1 MSWEK
6 GVIVGI
12 SCEFYFIASSY
23 DEVLL
28 GRNFSREIFQIG
40 DCIRFT
46 ASKSS
51 WKESGFKIRRE
62 VLEYER
68 CEKFI
73 EWEMQNKK
81 NAALLISEIV
91 DVAVEYHEDSKKDV
105 RCLRTRFLE
114 KVYDSGRTLR
124 TSNFSEREL
133 LGKKVVAVRITNDWN
148 DSYWAALNVIS
159 DRNPNGR
166 VEMKGIVMMI
176 PSKDTTDNLYV
187 RVPFRDRDVIF
198 PLSARGN
205 HPDSHFFGNWI
216 SFTLPPSSYVIDNG
230 SNVRL
235 IEDVYPTQRIGMV
248 DQQILC
254 WKVRDLEEIVDKEY
268 VLEKYQR
275 FSTFTS
281 QAWIYHFHYDIRNNI
296 RFVLSDK
303 QEEWD
308 YKSPERY
315 RKEQN
320 FRRERSASERSS
332 VDSWDQVRNENS
344 YRKDKENSRYD
355 NSDLRK
361 RDDTNSIPS
370 TSKSF
375 EESQS
380 IRNNLM
386 KLKKKYDYLTEN
398 DMEIPEKLIEE
409 LKKARIEEQNSAKIK
424 NFNYDDFDENHSRI
438 SEIRKKR
445 ELAKIEIDGEELR
458 KYKKLVTLF
467 RDMMSCEKVCDEM
480 RKFDERSMKN
490 INRLILEL

>member
-12 SCEFYFIASSY
+12 SYEYYFIASSSE
-23 DEVLL
+23 EVLL
-28 GRNFSREIFQIG
+28 NRNLTREIFQIG

-62 VLEYER
+62 VLQYER

-73 EWEMQNKK
+73 EWEMQHKK
-81 NAALLISEIV
+81 NAALLILDIV
-91 DVAVEYHEDSKKDV
+91 DVNVEYHEKTNRDV
-105 RCLRTRFLE
+105 RCLRTTFLE
-114 KVYDSGRTLR
+114 KVYDSGHVSKTEKF
-124 TSNFSEREL
+124 TGREL

-148 DSYWAALNVIS
+148 DSYWAVLNVIS

-166 VEMKGIVMMI
+166 IEMEGIVMMI
-176 PSKDTTDNLYV
+176 PSKETTDNLYV

-205 HPDSHFFGNWI
+205 QPDSKYYGRWI
-216 SFTLPPSSYVIDNG
+216 SFKLPQASFILD
-230 SNVRL
+230 SNSDVRL
-235 IEDVYPTQRIGMV
+235 IDDVYPTRSYRGRIEIRVQVKFNRNNWNGRS
-248 DQQILC
+248 DIELGSEGFGTIL
-254 WKVRDLEEIVDKEY
+254 DKEY

-275 FSTFTS
+275 LSTFS
-281 QAWIYHFHYDIRNNI
+281 DQAWIYQFHYDVQRNI
-296 RFVLSDK
+296 RFILSDK

-308 YKSPERY
+308 FSFENGQRLQNDYCRDSKQEKY
-315 RKEQN
+315 RFEDFGKEQN
-320 FRRERSASERSS
+320 FRRQRSASERSS
-332 VDSWDQVRNENS
+332 DVDSWDQVDS
-344 YRKDKENSRYD
+344 RKPDREKW
-355 NSDLRK
+355 RK

-370 TSKSF
+370 TSRSF

-409 LKKARIEEQNSAKIK
+409 LKKARIERAK
-424 NFNYDDFDENHSRI
+424 FSEN
-438 SEIRKKR
+438 
-445 ELAKIEIDGEELR
+445 
-458 KYKKLVTLF
+458 
-467 RDMMSCEKVCDEM
+467 
-480 RKFDERSMKN
+480 
-490 INRLILEL
+490 

>member
-198 PLSARGN
+198 PLSARSADIVLESEG
-205 HPDSHFFGNWI
+205 FG
-216 SFTLPPSSYVIDNG
+216 
-230 SNVRL
+230 
-235 IEDVYPTQRIGMV
+235 
-248 DQQILC
+248 
-254 WKVRDLEEIVDKEY
+254 EIVDKEY